1 MILFCTARAI
11 SKQNLAHYPVG
22 KTRLAPVVRVAMSL
36 AISGITLCSCGMQ
49 GIIVFASVMGTS
61 TATVVLESLQ
71 NLAAGQGERIDLTPF
86 VIAILLTT
94 VVLKFALFV
103 LCKVNGQGASAVRR
117 CNATA
122 WLPTVGLR
130 PWCVL
135 PCQVSTLAED
145 HFNDTISNI
154 VAMAAALV
162 AYNWPDSC
170 WWADAAGAI
179 VVGFYIIGVWVYTGW
194 EQVKMLAG
202 YAAAARV
209 WRDSSLTLHRVHP
222 APPTATPLSQLT
234 LRRFWTW
241 QPTGTSKCS
250 WTRSGR
256 ITTGKTTWY
265 VPCEPRWSPPP
276 VQPV

>member
-103 LCKVNGQGASAVRR
+103 LRR
-117 CNATA
+117 HA
-122 WLPTVGLR
+122 WIR
-130 PWCVL
+130 
-135 PCQVSTLAED
+135 
-145 HFNDTISNI
+145 
-154 VAMAAALV
+154 
-162 AYNWPDSC
+162 
-170 WWADAAGAI
+170 
-179 VVGFYIIGVWVYTGW
+179 
-194 EQVKMLAG
+194 
-202 YAAAARV
+202 
-209 WRDSSLTLHRVHP
+209 WRT
-222 APPTATPLSQLT
+222 
-234 LRRFWTW
+234 
-241 QPTGTSKCS
+241 K
-250 WTRSGR
+250 
-256 ITTGKTTWY
+256 KK
-265 VPCEPRWSPPP
+265 
-276 VQPV
+276 